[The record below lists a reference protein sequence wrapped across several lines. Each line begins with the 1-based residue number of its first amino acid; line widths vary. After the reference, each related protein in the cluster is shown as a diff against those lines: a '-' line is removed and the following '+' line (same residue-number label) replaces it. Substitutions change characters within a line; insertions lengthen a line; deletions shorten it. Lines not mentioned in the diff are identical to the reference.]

1 MARCAVSLAL
11 IMAAFWCSGCSCRSG
26 LKGTE
31 IGKWSSADGT
41 VTLEFTKKGGMTTTI
56 GNASVLGK
64 YKWISDTTI
73 EVDMP
78 MAAGVSQKQ
87 TRSLAYDDGK
97 LSLTDDSGRTTT
109 FSRSKD

>member
-1 MARCAVSLAL
+1 MARYVLFLSLF
-11 IMAAFWCSGCSCRSG
+11 MAALWCCGCSCRSG

-31 IGKWSSADGT
+31 IGKWSSADGS
-41 VTLEFTKKGGMTTTI
+41 VTLEFTRKGGMTTTI

-64 YKWISDTTI
+64 YKWITDATI

-78 MAAGVSQKQ
+78 MAAGVSQKE
-87 TRSLAYDDGK
+87 TRSVSYEDGK
-97 LSLTDDSGRTTT
+97 LSLTDDKGRTTT